1 MIASRLQNAAKCA
14 DHLNG
19 REPRVVLS
27 STQFC
32 QLRVMGTFLARHVM
46 TRLVDDIDGSQ
57 AVTTLSF
64 SLDGLSY
71 EIDLSESHLDAFQQA
86 LAPFV
91 RVARKVPGGVRTHDT
106 AQAPTAARTK
116 EPAPKEPAP
125 KRAPRPNGH
134 PVPTDDVV
142 TEVAAA
148 RPTVVNSPPFQQPEL
163 GRGSGGAPAR
173 SKPDRAPL
181 VADPFNPGAHR

>member
-1 MIASRLQNAAKCA
+1 
-14 DHLNG
+14 
-19 REPRVVLS
+19 
-27 STQFC
+27 
-32 QLRVMGTFLARHVM
+32 M

-71 EIDLSESHLDAFQQA
+71 EIDLSESHLDAFRQA

-91 RVARKVPGGVRTHDT
+91 SVARNVPGGRRTREM
-106 AQAPTAARTK
+106 AAPPQV
-116 EPAPKEPAP
+116 EPEPPAP
-125 KRAPRPNGH
+125 KRAPRRNGH
-134 PVPTDDVV
+134 AVPAGDVV
-142 TEVAAA
+142 TEATTA
-148 RPTVVNSPPFQQPEL
+148 RPSAVKPSAVKPAAVTPSAVNSPPFQQPEL
-163 GRGSGGAPAR
+163 GRGSTAAPER

>member
-1 MIASRLQNAAKCA
+1 
-14 DHLNG
+14 
-19 REPRVVLS
+19 
-27 STQFC
+27 
-32 QLRVMGTFLARHVM
+32 M

-64 SLDGLSY
+64 ALDGLSY

-86 LAPFV
+86 MAPFV
-91 RVARKVPGGVRTHDT
+91 RVARKVPGGHRTRDT
-106 AQAPTAARTK
+106 AAAPTKEPVPKEPATK

-125 KRAPRPNGH
+125 KKPAAKRAPRPNGH
-134 PVPTDDVV
+134 PVPADDVV

-148 RPTVVNSPPFQQPEL
+148 RPTVVNSPPFQQPKPNL
-163 GRGSGGAPAR
+163 NRGSAGAPTG
-173 SKPDRAPL
+173 SKPTRAPL

>member
-1 MIASRLQNAAKCA
+1 
-14 DHLNG
+14 
-19 REPRVVLS
+19 
-27 STQFC
+27 
-32 QLRVMGTFLARHVM
+32 M

-86 LAPFV
+86 MAPFV
-91 RVARKVPGGVRTHDT
+91 RVARKVPGGLRTRDT
-106 AQAPTAARTK
+106 AAAPAK
-116 EPAPKEPAP
+116 EPAPKEPVPKQPATKERATKERAT

-134 PVPTDDVV
+134 PVPADDVV

-148 RPTVVNSPPFQQPEL
+148 RPTVVNSPPFQQPKPNL
-163 GRGSGGAPAR
+163 NRGSAGAPAGA
-173 SKPDRAPL
+173 KPTRAPL

>member
-1 MIASRLQNAAKCA
+1 
-14 DHLNG
+14 
-19 REPRVVLS
+19 
-27 STQFC
+27 
-32 QLRVMGTFLARHVM
+32 M

-71 EIDLSESHLDAFQQA
+71 EIDLSESHLDAFRQA

-91 RVARKVPGGVRTHDT
+91 SVARNVPGGRR
-106 AQAPTAARTK
+106 AREMAAPPQV
-116 EPAPKEPAP
+116 EPEPPAP
-125 KRAPRPNGH
+125 KRAPRRNGH
-134 PVPTDDVV
+134 AVPTGDGV
-142 TEVAAA
+142 TEATTA
-148 RPTVVNSPPFQQPEL
+148 RPAAVKPTAVKPAAVTPAAVTPSAVNSPPFQQPEL
-163 GRGSGGAPAR
+163 GRGSTAAPER

>member
-1 MIASRLQNAAKCA
+1 
-14 DHLNG
+14 
-19 REPRVVLS
+19 
-27 STQFC
+27 
-32 QLRVMGTFLARHVM
+32 M

-71 EIDLSESHLDAFQQA
+71 EIDLSESHLDAFRQA

-91 RVARKVPGGVRTHDT
+91 SVARKVPGGRRTREM
-106 AQAPTAARTK
+106 AAAPPA
-116 EPAPKEPAP
+116 EPEPPAP
-125 KRAPRPNGH
+125 KRTPRPNGH
-134 PVPTDDVV
+134 AVSAGDVV
-142 TEVAAA
+142 KGVTTA
-148 RPTVVNSPPFQQPEL
+148 RPAAVNSPPFQQPEL
-163 GRGSGGAPAR
+163 GRGSTAAPDR

>member
-1 MIASRLQNAAKCA
+1 
-14 DHLNG
+14 
-19 REPRVVLS
+19 
-27 STQFC
+27 
-32 QLRVMGTFLARHVM
+32 M

-57 AVTTLSF
+57 AATTLSF

-91 RVARKVPGGVRTHDT
+91 RVARKVPGELRTRDT
-106 AQAPTAARTK
+106 AAAPPKEPVSKEPATKEPAAKERAQK
-116 EPAPKEPAP
+116 EPAPKERAPKKPAA

-134 PVPTDDVV
+134 PVPADDVV
-142 TEVAAA
+142 AEVAAA
-148 RPTVVNSPPFQQPEL
+148 RPTVINSPPFQQPKPNL
-163 GRGSGGAPAR
+163 NRGNAGAPTG
-173 SKPDRAPL
+173 SKPTRAPL

>member
-1 MIASRLQNAAKCA
+1 
-14 DHLNG
+14 
-19 REPRVVLS
+19 
-27 STQFC
+27 
-32 QLRVMGTFLARHVM
+32 M

-71 EIDLSESHLDAFQQA
+71 EIDLSESHLDAFRQA

-91 RVARKVPGGVRTHDT
+91 SVARKVPGGRR
-106 AQAPTAARTK
+106 AREMAAPPQAEP
-116 EPAPKEPAP
+116 EPAEP
-125 KRAPRPNGH
+125 KRTPRPNGH
-134 PVPTDDVV
+134 AVPASDVV
-142 TEVAAA
+142 TEVTTA
-148 RPTVVNSPPFQQPEL
+148 RPAVVNSPPFQQPEL
-163 GRGSGGAPAR
+163 GRGSTAAPGR